1 MRISDWSSD
10 VCSSDLVENRGLHEA
25 RVNRV
30 DPDAFARIR
39 QRGRTGES
47 GDGMLGRHVGGAQGL
62 ADQAK
67 DGRGVDDRAAACG
80 QDRWDLVTKAVCH
93 AVEIDV
99 DDVLPFALRHL
110 PDKIGRAHAE
120 LQSLMRTSY
129 AVLC

>member
-80 QDRWDLVTKAVCH
+80 PELRDLITKGIGHTWCRERVCQSVIVTGGGWLSTKKK
-93 AVEIDV
+93 
-99 DDVLPFALRHL
+99 R
-110 PDKIGRAHAE
+110 
-120 LQSLMRTSY
+120 
-129 AVLC
+129 